1 MVILCIV
8 SLNGSHCYFFV
19 LVAEFDILEYLCETY
34 SVGRFFFF
42 YVYWKLSV
50 GRTLIHFRCLISVMS
65 VLPLNR
71 NYHKMDN
78 N

>member
-1 MVILCIV
+1 MCDISSIERSTLMVILCIV

-42 YVYWKLSV
+42 MFIGSYQLVE
-50 GRTLIHFRCLISVMS
+50 H
-65 VLPLNR
+65 
-71 NYHKMDN
+71 
-78 N
+78 